1 MHSSRLI
8 ETRALL
14 TGEYQS
20 LTEFDRRV
28 NHELDKAIRKI
39 EAKKESYASMD
50 EESLTNVI
58 ELALG
63 MAGIDAR
70 AGTQIN
76 GEVDLVATHGELK
89 WILEAKIFNSYVSA
103 IEGMLQLSTRYS
115 IGDENNSH
123 GAVLLYVK
131 SGDLHGKLNVLRDK
145 YSQGISDSN
154 GQPILENLECKDCDL
169 GVLSFITTH
178 KHYASGLP
186 FTVRHRGVSLLFD
199 PQDKS
204 GKNRKRTSTETY
216 FDTSIP
222 DSIPPLDNL
231 SDEDCSKDGWLSE
244 LLVKAS

>member
-1 MHSSRLI
+1 MI
-8 ETRALL
+8 EMAL
-14 TGEYQS
+14 E
-20 LTEFDRRV
+20 
-28 NHELDKAIRKI
+28 
-39 EAKKESYASMD
+39 
-50 EESLTNVI
+50 
-58 ELALG
+58 
-63 MAGIDAR
+63 MAGIDAK

-115 IGDENNSH
+115 IGDEKNSH

-131 SGDLHGKLNVLRDK
+131 SGDLYGKLNVLRGR
-145 YSQGISDSN
+145 YSEGISDTN

-204 GKNRKRTSTETY
+204 GKNRNKASTETN
-216 FDTSIP
+216 FDTSVP
-222 DSIPPLDNL
+222 GSIPPLEDL
-231 SDEDCSKDGWLSE
+231 SDEDRGKDGWLSH
-244 LLVKAS
+244 LLANAS